1 MNSPAT
7 SGDPG
12 SGAAPRGPLTVE
24 QYLTAVLDDVPS
36 PTPTTLPL
44 ADCAGLVLAE
54 DVAAKLP
61 VPPFTNSAMDGF
73 AVRAADL
80 VAGGGTSGAGG
91 AGGAGGAD
99 DASSVSGHGAGA
111 TLPVSADIPAGT
123 APGPLVPGTAARIM
137 TGAPV
142 PDGADAIIP
151 VEDTD
156 SAPGPRPCP
165 ATVTVSAEVAGRVRA
180 GAHVRPAGED
190 VGVGDVVLR
199 AGEVLSAA
207 ALASAAS
214 IGHGELPVFARPRV
228 AVVAT
233 GAELVAPGLTPG
245 PGQIPDSNAIL
256 LTTLARDWGA
266 DVTVVRASGDT
277 ADELA
282 DALAR
287 AAADADVVVT
297 SGGISAGAF
306 DPVKTLAAEGRADI
320 SFFKLRQQP
329 GGPQARGRI
338 GDAVLLGL
346 PGNPVSVFVSAIL
359 YLRPLLA
366 KVAGLGDGRDVVKRD
381 GTRGAEHAAPSLPD
395 LDIIDVIADAEFRA
409 RRGKVRFVPVSV
421 ADGRARPVHERGL
434 GSHLIASLHRA
445 NALLVLPAAGSVDP
459 ADVAAADGDPAT
471 VPAPETYG
479 PGDRLAA
486 IPLDP
491 ALRRGKDRHS

>member
-1 MNSPAT
+1 MNST
-7 SGDPG
+7 VTGDD
-12 SGAAPRGPLTVE
+12 AAPGRSPSGPLTVE
-24 QYLTAVLDDVPS
+24 QYLAVVLDDVPA

-44 ADCAGLVLAE
+44 ADCAGLVLAG

-73 AVRAADL
+73 AVRAADT
-80 VAGGGTSGAGG
+80 ASGG
-91 AGGAGGAD
+91 AVAAAGSSAATGSAGASTGGA
-99 DASSVSGHGAGA
+99 ASSAATV

-123 APGPLVPGTAARIM
+123 WPGPLEPGTAARIM

-142 PDGADAIIP
+142 PDGADAIVP

-165 ATVTVSAEVAGRVRA
+165 ATITVPAGVVA
-180 GAHVRPAGED
+180 GAHVRPAGQD

-199 AGEVLSAA
+199 AGDELSAA

-214 IGHGELPVFARPRV
+214 IGHGALPVFARPRV

-233 GAELVAPGLTPG
+233 GSELVAPGEVPG

-256 LTTLARDWGA
+256 LTTLARGWGA

-282 DALAR
+282 DALDR

-320 SFFKLRQQP
+320 GFYKLRQQP
-329 GGPQARGRI
+329 GGPQACGRV
-338 GDAVLLGL
+338 GDAVMIGL

-366 KVAGLGDGRDVVKRD
+366 KLAGLGEGRDVVKRN
-381 GTRGAEHAAPSLPD
+381 GQTSANLAAPAIPGLET
-395 LDIIDVIADAEFRA
+395 IEVIADAEFRA
-409 RRGKVRFVPVSV
+409 RRGKKRFVPVTV
-421 ADGRARPVHERGL
+421 AGGRARPVHELGL
-434 GSHLIASLHRA
+434 GSHLIASLHGA
-445 NALLVLPAAGSVDP
+445 NALLVLPEAGEPGSADP
-459 ADVAAADGDPAT
+459 DVFS
-471 VPAPETYG
+471 

>member
-1 MNSPAT
+1 MNPT
-7 SGDPG
+7 VTGDD
-12 SGAAPRGPLTVE
+12 AAPGRSPSTPLTVE
-24 QYLTAVLDDVPS
+24 QYLAIVLDDVPA

-44 ADCAGLVLAE
+44 ADCAGLVLAD
-54 DVAAKLP
+54 DVAATLP
-61 VPPFTNSAMDGF
+61 VPTFTNSAMDGF
-73 AVRAADL
+73 AVRTADVAPAAG
-80 VAGGGTSGAGG
+80 V
-91 AGGAGGAD
+91 
-99 DASSVSGHGAGA
+99 
-111 TLPVSADIPAGT
+111 TLPVSADVPAGT
-123 APGPLVPGTAARIM
+123 WPEPLEPGTAARIM

-142 PDGADAIIP
+142 PDGADAIVP

-165 ATVTVSAEVAGRVRA
+165 TTVTLTADVTGRVRA
-180 GAHVRPAGED
+180 DAHIRPAGED

-199 AGEVLSAA
+199 TGDVLSAA

-214 IGHGELPVFARPRV
+214 IGHGTLRVFARPRV

-233 GAELVAPGLTPG
+233 GAELVAPGEAPG
-245 PGQIPDSNAIL
+245 PGQIPDSNTIL
-256 LTTLARDWGA
+256 MTTLARGWGA

-320 SFFKLRQQP
+320 GFYRLRQQP
-329 GGPQARGRI
+329 GGPQACGRV

-346 PGNPVSVFVSAIL
+346 PGNPVSVFVSAVL

-366 KVAGLGDGRDVVKRD
+366 KLAGREAAAAVVKRND
-381 GTRGAEHAAPSLPD
+381 RPTANLAAPAIPGLET
-395 LDIIDVIADAEFRA
+395 IVVIADAVFRA
-409 RRGKVRFVPVSV
+409 RRGKKRFVPVTV
-421 ADGRARPVHERGL
+421 VDGRARPVHERGL
-434 GSHLIASLHRA
+434 GSHLIASLHGA
-445 NALLVLPAAGSVDP
+445 NALLVLPE
-459 ADVAAADGDPAT
+459 ADAD
-471 VPAPETYG
+471 APDAFS

-491 ALRRGKDRHS
+491 ALRPGKDRHS

>member
-24 QYLTAVLDDVPS
+24 QYLSAVLDDVPS

-80 VAGGGTSGAGG
+80 VAGGGTSGAS
-91 AGGAGGAD
+91 GAD

-156 SAPGPRPCP
+156 SAPGPRACP
-165 ATVTVSAEVAGRVRA
+165 ATVTVSAQVAGRVRA

-214 IGHGELPVFARPRV
+214 IGHGKLPVFARPRV
-228 AVVAT
+228 SVVAT

-282 DALAR
+282 EALAR
-287 AAADADVVVT
+287 GAAGADVIVT

-320 SFFKLRQQP
+320 GFHKLRQQP
-329 GGPQARGRI
+329 GGPQARGRVAKREVS
-338 GDAVLLGL
+338 GFAVMLGL

-366 KVAGLGDGRDVVKRD
+366 KLAGEVIGDVTSDEAGGNTGVSNATGLATIDVV
-381 GTRGAEHAAPSLPD
+381 
-395 LDIIDVIADAEFRA
+395 ADAEFVA
-409 RRGKVRFVPVSV
+409 RRGKRRFVPVIV
-421 ADGRARPVHERGL
+421 TDERARPVHELGL

-445 NALLVLPAAGSVDP
+445 NALLILPEAGDG
-459 ADVAAADGDPAT
+459 DADGPAT
-471 VPAPETYG
+471 HV
-479 PGDRLAA
+479 PGDRLTA

>member
-7 SGDPG
+7 GGDAE
-12 SGAAPRGPLTVE
+12 SGAAPQGPLTVA
-24 QYLTAVLDDVPS
+24 QYLRAVLDDVPA

-44 ADCAGLVLAE
+44 ADCAGLVLAD

-80 VAGGGTSGAGG
+80 AGGLARAGGGGTGEAAAAAHGDT
-91 AGGAGGAD
+91 D
-99 DASSVSGHGAGA
+99 DAGAA
-111 TLPVSADIPAGT
+111 AVTLPVSADIPAGT
-123 APGPLVPGTAARIM
+123 APEPLAPGTAARIM

-142 PDGADAIIP
+142 PDGADAVIP
-151 VEDTD
+151 VENTD

-165 ATVTVSAEVAGRVRA
+165 ATITVSAEVAAGVSA

-214 IGHGELPVFARPRV
+214 IGHEELPVFARPRV

-233 GAELVAPGLTPG
+233 GAELVAPGQTPG

-256 LTTLARDWGA
+256 LPTLVRGWGT

-287 AAADADVVVT
+287 AAADAEVVVT

-320 SFFKLRQQP
+320 SFYKLRQQP

-338 GDAVLLGL
+338 GGAVLLGL

-366 KVAGLGDGRDVVKRD
+366 MMAGMGEGRDVVKRD
-381 GTRGAEHAAPSLPD
+381 QQPDTHRTDPALPD
-395 LDIIDVIADAEFRA
+395 LPLIDVIADAEFRG
-409 RRGKVRFVPVSV
+409 RRGKVRFVPVIV
-421 ADGRARPVHERGL
+421 DGGRARPVHERGL

-445 NALLVLPAAGSVDP
+445 NALLVLPEAG
-459 ADVAAADGDPAT
+459 
-471 VPAPETYG
+471 PAPEAYG
-479 PGDRLAA
+479 PGDRLTA

>member
-1 MNSPAT
+1 MNPT
-7 SGDPG
+7 VTGDD
-12 SGAAPRGPLTVE
+12 AAPGRSPSTPLTVE
-24 QYLTAVLDDVPS
+24 QYLAVVLDDVPA
-36 PTPTTLPL
+36 PAPTTLPL
-44 ADCAGLVLAE
+44 ADCAGLILAD
-54 DVAAKLP
+54 DVAATLP

-73 AVRAADL
+73 AVRTADM
-80 VAGGGTSGAGG
+80 ASGVG
-91 AGGAGGAD
+91 
-99 DASSVSGHGAGA
+99 V
-111 TLPVSADIPAGT
+111 TLPVSADVPAGT
-123 APGPLVPGTAARIM
+123 WPGPLEQGTAARIM

-156 SAPGPRPCP
+156 SAPGPRSCP
-165 ATVTVSAEVAGRVRA
+165 TTVTLTADVTGRVRA
-180 GAHVRPAGED
+180 GVHIRPAGED
-190 VGVGDVVLR
+190 VDVGDVVLR
-199 AGEVLSAA
+199 TGDVLSAA

-214 IGHGELPVFARPRV
+214 IGHGTLRVFARPRV

-233 GAELVAPGLTPG
+233 GAELVAPGEAPG
-245 PGQIPDSNAIL
+245 PGQIPDSNTIL
-256 LTTLARDWGA
+256 MTTLARGWGA

-320 SFFKLRQQP
+320 GFHRLRQQP
-329 GGPQARGRI
+329 GGPQACGRV

-366 KVAGLGDGRDVVKRD
+366 KLAGREAGEAVVKRND
-381 GTRGAEHAAPSLPD
+381 RPTANLAAPAIPGMET
-395 LDIIDVIADAEFRA
+395 IEVIADAEFRA
-409 RRGKVRFVPVSV
+409 RRGKMRFVPVTV
-421 ADGRARPVHERGL
+421 VDGRARPVHERGL
-434 GSHLIASLHRA
+434 GSHLIASLHGA
-445 NALLVLPAAGSVDP
+445 NALLVLPEAG
-459 ADVAAADGDPAT
+459 AD
-471 VPAPETYG
+471 APDVFS
-479 PGDRLAA
+479 PGDHLAA

-491 ALRRGKDRHS
+491 ALRPEKDRHS